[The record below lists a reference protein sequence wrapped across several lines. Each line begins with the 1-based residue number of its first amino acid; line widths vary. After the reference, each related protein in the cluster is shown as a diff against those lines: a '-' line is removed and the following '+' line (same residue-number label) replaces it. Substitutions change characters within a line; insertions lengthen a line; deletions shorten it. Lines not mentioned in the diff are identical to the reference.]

1 MYFDDHNPPHAII
14 MNLKL
19 KSVLLILVYYK
30 SDLPPK
36 ALSLVLEWTRLH
48 QEDLL
53 KDWEL
58 AVGKKPLFN
67 IEPLK

>member
-1 MYFDDHNPPHAII
+1 MYFDDHNPPHAIT

-36 ALSLVLEWTRLH
+36 ALSLVLEWTQLH

-53 KDWEL
+53 KDW
-58 AVGKKPLFN
+58 
-67 IEPLK
+67 